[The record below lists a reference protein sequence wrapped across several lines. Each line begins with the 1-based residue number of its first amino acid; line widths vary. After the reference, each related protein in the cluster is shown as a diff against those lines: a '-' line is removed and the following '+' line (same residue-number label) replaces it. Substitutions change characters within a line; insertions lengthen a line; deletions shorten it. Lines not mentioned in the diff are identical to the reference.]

1 MNKLLLPGLRVKR
14 WILLTLL
21 GLFFLA
27 VFFVLTFGDELLLLS
42 HIVEIQ
48 LAKIFNL
55 EPGAITVKLIVE
67 IILFLAGVAFIVIGV
82 KRTGSFLVDTLL
94 PEKRG
99 KIAHLLYKS
108 SQLSK
113 APNIVA
119 LGGGTGLYSLL
130 FGLKKYTNNIAA
142 IVAMSD
148 MGSRTNTSTGRL
160 RSDFGMLP
168 PGDIRQCL
176 VALSDSGPL
185 MSDVLQYRFKEGGGL
200 KGHAF
205 GNILLT
211 VLTKVTGS
219 FDKAVAAAHHILAIR
234 GKVIPVTLDQ
244 VHLCARL
251 ENGKVIKREHN
262 VEESKHKYSSEI
274 KELFLEPRAHA
285 SKDAIQAIKEADLI
299 ILGPGSLY
307 TSIIPNLLAEGIPEA
322 IRASKAKKLYIC
334 NVMTQ
339 PGETDGYSAS
349 DHVEKIVHY
358 LGDNVLD
365 GVLVNTAKAPEQL
378 YQHYKKEG
386 ARRVKFD
393 EHDLKRFNAS
403 IITADLI
410 TMKDLLRHDPE
421 KLARAVLRV
430 CG

>member
-1 MNKLLLPGLRVKR
+1 MNKLLLPGLRLKR
-14 WILLTLL
+14 WILLTLI
-21 GLFFLA
+21 GLFCLA
-27 VFFVLTFGDELLLLS
+27 IFFVLTFGDELLLLFR
-42 HIVEIQ
+42 IIDIQ

-55 EPGAITVKLIVE
+55 ESGAITIKLILETV
-67 IILFLAGVAFIVIGV
+67 LFLVGVVFVAVGLKRIG
-82 KRTGSFLVDTLL
+82 GFLIDALL

-113 APNIVA
+113 APTIVS

-130 FGLKKYTNNIAA
+130 SGLKRYTNNIAA

-148 MGSRTNTSTGRL
+148 MGSRTHTSTGRL

-176 VALSDSGPL
+176 VALSDSGAM
-185 MSDVLQYRFKEGGGL
+185 MSDVLQYRFKEGSGL

-219 FDKAVAAAHHILAIR
+219 FEKAVTAAHHILAIR
-234 GKVIPVTLDQ
+234 GKVIPVTLDH
-244 VHLCARL
+244 VHLCAKL

-262 VEESKHKYSSEI
+262 VEESKQKYHSEI
-274 KELFLEPRAHA
+274 REVFLEPRATA
-285 SKDAIQAIKEADLI
+285 SQDAVKAIKEADLI

-307 TSIIPNLLAEGIPEA
+307 TSIIPNLLVEGIPEA
-322 IRASKAKKLYIC
+322 IRRSKAKKVYIC

-339 PGETDGYSAS
+339 PGETDGYTAS
-349 DHVEKIVHY
+349 HHVERIVKY
-358 LGDNVLD
+358 LGENILD
-365 GVLVNTAKAPEQL
+365 HIIVNTARAPEHL
-378 YQHYKKEG
+378 YQKYKKEG

-393 EHDLKRFNAS
+393 EKDLKRFNAS
-403 IITADLI
+403 IVKADLM
-410 TMKDLLRHDPE
+410 TMKNLLRHDPE
-421 KLARAVLRV
+421 KLAKTILKLA
-430 CG
+430 